1 MQRRAVQ
8 RMRAIA
14 ERQAKHQQRRHR
26 AIEAAEY
33 AWLLADDR
41 SAIVRIRRR
50 IGALVRYAGAGAL
63 DELLWRQLQ
72 ETRQLAEKHEA
83 EIEAYLLID
92 PR

>member
-8 RMRAIA
+8 RMRAAA
-14 ERQAKHQQRRHR
+14 ERQAKHQQRRRR

-33 AWLLADDR
+33 AWLLADDH

-50 IGALVRYAGAGAL
+50 IGALVRHAGAGAL
-63 DELLWRQLQ
+63 DELLWRQLL

-83 EIEAYLLID
+83 EIETYLQID